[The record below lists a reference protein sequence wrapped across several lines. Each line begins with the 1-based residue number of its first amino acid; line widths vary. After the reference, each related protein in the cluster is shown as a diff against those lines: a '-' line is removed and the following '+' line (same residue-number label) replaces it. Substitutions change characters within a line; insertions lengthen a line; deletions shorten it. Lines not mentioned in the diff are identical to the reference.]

1 MLQPPVSDLAPW
13 RPGHWITQTGYAL
26 TERDLIAGT
35 KKMPERRMD
44 MQASVFEVDLII
56 RTMRGTYEY

>member
-26 TERDLIAGT
+26 NEKDVDVGV
-35 KKMPERRMD
+35 KDDRRCVD
-44 MQASVFEVDLII
+44 MQTTVFEVDLII
-56 RTMRGTYEY
+56 ERVMSE

>member
-26 TERDLIAGT
+26 NEDDVVVGA
-35 KKMPERRMD
+35 KKDKKRQID
-44 MQASVFEVDLII
+44 MIVSVREVDSII
-56 RTMRGTYEY
+56 QKGFGE

>member
-26 TERDLIAGT
+26 NEKDLIAGT
-35 KKMPERRMD
+35 KNLPERRMD

-56 RTMRGTYEY
+56 ERVIAK

>member
-26 TERDLIAGT
+26 NEIDLSNGVKDDRRFCHMLDSVNAT
-35 KKMPERRMD
+35 KRILEKVM
-44 MQASVFEVDLII
+44 AK
-56 RTMRGTYEY
+56 

>member
-35 KKMPERRMD
+35 KRVPERRMD

-56 RTMRGTYEY
+56 ERVISE

>member
-26 TERDLIAGT
+26 NEKDVDVGVKDDRRCASMRSAVTETHKIIARVMC
-35 KKMPERRMD
+35 K
-44 MQASVFEVDLII
+44 
-56 RTMRGTYEY
+56 

>member
-26 TERDLIAGT
+26 NESDVEVGVKDDQRCV
-35 KKMPERRMD
+35 D
-44 MQASVFEVDLII
+44 MQTTVSVVDTL
-56 RTMRGTYEY
+56 MEKVMAK